1 MVLKIMRTWKDI
13 IDKYLEQSQDIS
25 EIETNGTTSLFIK
38 DKGKR
43 VELPGFFE
51 NEMDYFEKTKELAK
65 MVDPDYI
72 GEENY
77 DYPKFL
83 VEGRLLLS
91 GTSARV
97 HIVLPPAADS
107 PQVTI
112 AKKTTRL
119 STLKGIKD
127 TKSMNS
133 QMYDFIKAA
142 IACNQTIIV
151 SGGTGSGKTT
161 ILEAMTREFNYTD
174 RIGVVEDSPELK
186 LQQPN
191 VTYLHSTLWKPGSDK
206 NSVATLSWCV
216 QQINRQRTDKLIIGE
231 TRGKEF
237 ADFIIGANSGMEGS
251 LTTIHA
257 NNPRLALQK
266 MNQFISQAQVQ
277 ATARTV
283 NETIAAAIDIII
295 QLGFDK
301 NGKNKIISITE
312 VSDII
317 NGAESAQIA
326 TSPLFTFDD
335 EVNDWKFEGFPSE
348 KLRVVL
354 EKNNYD
360 TKTFALKDSLK
371 SSSIQPNR
379 FRK

>member
-1 MVLKIMRTWKDI
+1 M
-13 IDKYLEQSQDIS
+13 
-25 EIETNGTTSLFIK
+25 
-38 DKGKR
+38 
-43 VELPGFFE
+43 
-51 NEMDYFEKTKELAK
+51 
-65 MVDPDYI
+65 
-72 GEENY
+72 
-77 DYPKFL
+77 
-83 VEGRLLLS
+83 
-91 GTSARV
+91 
-97 HIVLPPAADS
+97 
-107 PQVTI
+107 
-112 AKKTTRL
+112 
-119 STLKGIKD
+119 
-127 TKSMNS
+127 
-133 QMYDFIKAA
+133 
-142 IACNQTIIV
+142 
-151 SGGTGSGKTT
+151 
-161 ILEAMTREFNYTD
+161 
-174 RIGVVEDSPELK
+174 
-186 LQQPN
+186 
-191 VTYLHSTLWKPGSDK
+191 
-206 NSVATLSWCV
+206 
-216 QQINRQRTDKLIIGE
+216 IIGE

>member
-65 MVDPDYI
+65 MVDPDYK